1 MTIYKGNLLI
11 VDSEICVQ
19 KEIIAHLS
27 LQNYKVISASNGKDA
42 LVSFITNKPDL
53 VILDVLLTKLDGY
66 SVCRK
71 IRENSK
77 VPIILVS
84 PSTNISDCIFAF
96 QVGADDYMIK
106 PFFQKELEVRIKA
119 LLNRTNKKLQKL
131 PKRKILQIH
140 SLILDPNKRFVL
152 QNNSEIKLT
161 ELEYLILKLFIENS
175 GKELSRTMILNN
187 VWGYVPD
194 RYVDTRIVDVHISRL
209 RSKIEKNPRN
219 PDLILTAR
227 GVGYIFTKH

>member
-1 MTIYKGNLLI
+1 MNS
-11 VDSEICVQ
+11 DICVQ
-19 KEIIAHLS
+19 KEIIAHLN
-27 LQNYKVISASNGKDA
+27 LQNYKVVSASNGRDA
-42 LVSFITNKPDL
+42 FVSFIENNPDL
-53 VILDVLLTKLDGY
+53 VILDVLLAKFDGY

-77 VPIILVS
+77 VPIILIS
-84 PSTNISDCIFAF
+84 PSTNTSDCILAF
-96 QVGADDYMIK
+96 QVGANDYIIK

-119 LLNRTNKKLQKL
+119 LLNRTNTKLQNL
-131 PKRKILQIH
+131 PKKEILQIH
-140 SLILDPNKRFVL
+140 SLILDPNKRIVL

-175 GKELSRTMILNN
+175 GKKLSRTMILNN

-209 RSKIEKNPRN
+209 RAKIEKNPKN

-227 GVGYIFTKH
+227 GVGYVFTKR